1 MRTVFSHPLL
11 PTLSLF
17 LPFFF
22 LNPTSLSFCIWS
34 AARDIWQCGRVA
46 GWLGG
51 GGVPGPGRPGLGLR
65 RQTLSQVIKSDS
77 ELVPEPDPAVCLL
90 CVGLGA
96 GEYDSSLPQFFH
108 LQNGDVT
115 ASLIS
120 CFPSPGKTA
129 GENLSFKKNE
139 DLQNTENNR

>member
-1 MRTVFSHPLL
+1 M
-11 PTLSLF
+11 
-17 LPFFF
+17 
-22 LNPTSLSFCIWS
+22 
-34 AARDIWQCGRVA
+34 
-46 GWLGG
+46 
-51 GGVPGPGRPGLGLR
+51 
-65 RQTLSQVIKSDS
+65 IKSDS